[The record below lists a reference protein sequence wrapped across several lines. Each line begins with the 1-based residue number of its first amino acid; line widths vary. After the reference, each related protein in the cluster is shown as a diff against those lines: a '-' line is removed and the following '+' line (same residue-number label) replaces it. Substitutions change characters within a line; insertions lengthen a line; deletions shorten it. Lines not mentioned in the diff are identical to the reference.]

1 MRGRRVNLTSS
12 PEAPV
17 TRQTPAVDL
26 TRHEAA
32 AKLLPTARLVI
43 GGDDLLAGSGGVHQH
58 VNPATGRAQ
67 AEVPLGGALEVELAV
82 AAARSAYE
90 TVWGPMRP
98 ADRRA
103 LLTRF
108 ADLLAG
114 RRDDFATIA
123 TLEMGLCASMSRQID
138 AGIEW
143 THYYAGWAD
152 KIEGLVASGFSP
164 ADEFGYTLAEPYG
177 VIGHIITWN
186 APLLSLGMKVP
197 ASLAAGNTVVIK
209 PAEFTPFTALLFAEL
224 AREAGIPDGV
234 VNVVQGSGPAGE
246 ALVRHQGVG
255 KVSFTGG
262 PDTAKRIMTTAA
274 ETLKPVL
281 FELGGKSANLLFA
294 DADLAT
300 AAPYSAAFAMS
311 CVGQGCALPTR
322 LLVEESIYDEVVE
335 TVVGT
340 VEALPLGDPLDPA
353 SYFGPLVNAAAQ
365 QRVTTM
371 IDEARTSGAGTLRTG
386 GSTVESDGFF
396 VEPTVFVDVDNRS
409 ELAQRE
415 VFGPV
420 LAITKFRD
428 EDHAVELAND
438 TAYGLSAYVQSRDVH
453 RINRL
458 VPRLRAGTVFVNQ
471 GPNPITQPGRPFGG
485 VGLSGFGREGG
496 KAGLDEFLMVKGV
509 GVGRS

>member
-1 MRGRRVNLTSS
+1 VSR
-12 PEAPV
+12 PAPV
-17 TRQTPAVDL
+17 VDVAH
-26 TRHEAA
+26 HEDA
-32 AKLLPTARLVI
+32 AKLLPVPRLIV
-43 GGDDLLAGSGGVHQH
+43 GGADLFTGSGGTHRH
-58 VNPATGRAQ
+58 VNPATGLPQ
-67 AEVPLGGALEVELAV
+67 ADVPLGGPLEVDLAV
-82 AAARSAYE
+82 TAARTAYDSI
-90 TVWGPMRP
+90 WGPMKP
-98 ADRRA
+98 ADRRR
-103 LLTRF
+103 LMTRF
-108 ADLLAG
+108 ADLLAT
-114 RRDDFATIA
+114 RREEFATIA
-123 TLEMGLCASMSRQID
+123 TLEMGLCASMAQQID
-138 AGIEW
+138 AAFEW

-164 ADEFGYTLAEPYG
+164 ADEFAYTLAEPYG

-234 VNVVQGSGPAGE
+234 VNVVQGDATAGE
-246 ALVRHQGVG
+246 ALVQHPGIG

-262 PDTAKRIMTTAA
+262 PNTAKRIMATAA
-274 ETLKPVL
+274 ESLKPVL

-294 DADLAT
+294 DADVGA

-322 LLVEESIYDEVVE
+322 LLVEDSIYDDVVE
-335 TVVGT
+335 TVVAT
-340 VEALPLGDPLDPA
+340 VEALPVGDPLDPT
-353 SYFGPLVNAAAQ
+353 SYFGPLLNAAAQ
-365 QRVTTM
+365 QRVAGM
-371 IDEARTSGAGTLRTG
+371 IDDARASGAGTLRTG
-386 GSTVESDGFF
+386 GAVIDSDGFF
-396 VEPTVFVDVDNRS
+396 VEPTVFVDVDNKS

-420 LAITKFRD
+420 LAVTRFRD
-428 EDHAVELAND
+428 EEHAVELAND
-438 TAYGLSAYVQSRDVH
+438 TAYGLSAYIQSRDVN

-485 VGLSGFGREGG
+485 IGLSGFGREGG

-509 GVGRS
+509 GIGRG